1 MLQEILR
8 YFLLFKIECL
18 ISLCLKQNVYSDLKN
33 GKQNRF
39 KESDCSISLKEK
51 KYYDFKKKT
60 CGKSGFKNFRFVG
73 APSKSKK
80 RR

>member
-1 MLQEILR
+1 M
-8 YFLLFKIECL
+8 
-18 ISLCLKQNVYSDLKN
+18 QNVYSDRTI

-39 KESDCSISLKEK
+39 KESVCSISLIEK
-51 KYYDFKKKT
+51 NKYDFKKKT
-60 CGKSGFKNFRFVG
+60 YAKSGFKNFRFVG